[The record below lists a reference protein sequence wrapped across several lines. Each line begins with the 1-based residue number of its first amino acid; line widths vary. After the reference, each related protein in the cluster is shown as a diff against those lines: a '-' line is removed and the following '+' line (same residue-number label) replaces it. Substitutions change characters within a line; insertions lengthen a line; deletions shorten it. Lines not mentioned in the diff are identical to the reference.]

1 MFVSINIKTSYLL
14 LRAQSVM
21 NLDVYSKARE
31 LSEDGN
37 DGLHQTS
44 VGLLLI
50 SKCVCKWER
59 LSVLFSGIYS
69 GEN

>member
-21 NLDVYSKARE
+21 NLDVYSKARA

-50 SKCVCKWER
+50 SKCVCK
-59 LSVLFSGIYS
+59 
-69 GEN
+69 